1 MSGTSAGPH
10 DPQGSRVV
18 LVGAY
23 DFEHLAPLPAVA
35 RNLVRL
41 RELLTDPRVWGLPAR
56 NCVVIEQPEHR
67 DQVLDALSAAGAAT
81 DLVLLYYAGHG
92 LISPD
97 TEDLLLSLPRCRP
110 DRAYT
115 ALPFQDVRHVL
126 RSARRVPAKAV
137 LLDCCFAGRALAGA
151 MGSDATGPDAM
162 GSDAVGSDAMSPDT
176 TDPRS
181 RPPSPSAPHVPQDGR
196 LAEMSRVE
204 GTYVLAAAS
213 ATRQAVAPIGGR
225 YTAFTGRLI
234 DILEHGVPGGPKAL
248 DLATVHTHLHRV
260 LPELGFP
267 PPQQRIDDHGARIVL
282 GWNRHPSAVD
292 TTPSLSPHLREL
304 LHAQTVAARN
314 FTYRLYDAPLD
325 GLATVYVRQQA
336 RGAPTTKPAEP
347 REEFRDHERHPHRHR
362 HDEERRKRHF
372 VPVDSTMESTVQPVA
387 PARAAEETLDLHRHV
402 LITGGAGQGKSTLSL
417 QLAASLSTTYQARSG
432 QDAYPERLL
441 PLRVTAG
448 RLAADRGALVPRLV
462 RILSA
467 ELAPHLDHPLPNDL
481 LDHLPE
487 GTTCLLIVDGLDEIT
502 DPERRRGLVAELAGR
517 VRNPDGRF
525 RLLIT
530 TRPLPNDELA
540 PLQHAATGTY
550 TLEPFDREQLR
561 EFAHRWFHDHA
572 DGPEL
577 ADGFLRHTEAAG
589 IRDLVRVPLLATVAA
604 LVYRKQPGTPL
615 PGSRFTLYCD
625 YFTLL
630 ADAHLEEVH
639 EQQQTVLHRWLPRSA
654 AHRASVA
661 FLFEHRDEL
670 VEHLAVTVVTDPA
683 AATRTLLDLAL
694 DRLDEHG
701 CRPTRRGVPEWSSLV
716 TSVLGTAGVFTHH
729 ADFLRFTHYSFAEHI
744 AASARANELPRHF
757 DAAEADWAYVVHRA
771 IDGDLFA
778 HAVLA
783 HHAHLHGTG
792 DTILGWLNR
801 GTGDYTALAG
811 VLLAG
816 GIPASAAHTDSFVA
830 HLLLTLS
837 NEDRPKSLQ
846 HAIRDAAILAPQPSV
861 RAALEE
867 YVGGCHRRDDLRV
880 EIAQALAIHDP
891 DAALGILRGV
901 LSAESGPSATR
912 VAAIRALADLGPQ
925 HAGEV
930 ADLTR
935 AVLSCDRAPAHVR
948 ADAASIRVRLGGE
961 HTAPGV
967 EALVAILTAEDA
979 DIDDR
984 GQAALALR
992 EIDRAFIPQATRALR
1007 AICAAS
1013 DASGSDRRRGAPR
1026 LVELDPGLLPVA
1038 RAALRSEF
1046 TAPHAHPYDR
1056 YQAALILA
1064 ELSPDL
1070 VPEAVRILRAEL
1082 VAPDSTAGTKEEC
1095 AAALAKVAPEYAVEA
1110 VVALRRLLVA
1120 PNTSLFNRCS
1130 INETLA
1136 RIDPKYI
1143 VEAAAAL
1150 RAMAND
1156 PKTHPSWRN
1165 RAAVRLANLG
1175 PDHVAEAARVLRATL
1190 DAPDADAGDRYT
1202 AATNLADL
1210 GPGHVPAAMAALR
1223 AVLAASDTNAFMGVA
1238 AARALVRLGAGDPVE
1253 TIEVLHR
1260 SRDDPG
1266 SDHGVRT
1273 RAAQALAH
1281 LSAEWTTASAATLR
1295 SIIADPDVRHGVR
1308 FGAAQALQGLGV
1320 EYESE
1325 VCTILR
1331 AFIEAPD
1338 VGAELKGEA
1347 ARCLSFQGRHFTG
1360 EAAEA
1365 FRAALAAPDG
1375 TALECARTAI
1385 AMSHLGREYRD
1396 EVAATL
1402 RSIADSAGA
1411 NARERV
1417 SAAGALDYLGQGY
1430 VEEAATR
1437 LRALATSP
1445 GTDPRARTGAASRLG
1460 DLGDGYAPDA
1470 VSLLRTMID
1479 ETRAAVG
1486 ARIDAAQTLALVG
1499 PGYLDEAARVLEA
1512 IVTAR
1517 DRPAKERLDAARV
1530 LLTVHAGHT
1539 TDVADILRSILA
1551 VRAET
1556 PAVRTLAARTL
1567 GELGPGYVAEGAEH
1581 LRALIAAPDFPPCA
1595 RGVAAECLAELGQ
1608 GYRTEGIVALHDL
1621 LHSAEAGAAD
1631 RVDIARRLGLLS
1643 PRHLREAAEVVRAAL
1658 SRADM
1663 SRYARTRAAR
1673 QLGELSARFID
1684 DAAAEL
1690 RSLLA
1695 DPAATPAA
1703 TRRTATALGMLGPH
1717 LRAEAAEVLR
1727 GLPAGGAGSDAST
1740 AAPDTYARRAVARV
1754 LRNFGQG
1761 YALPHRLPPT
1771 ADPMTRNAFDR

>member
-1 MSGTSAGPH
+1 MSGTGAGPH

-67 DQVLDALSAAGAAT
+67 DQVLDALSDAAGAAT

-110 DRAYT
+110 DRPYT

-151 MGSDATGPDAM
+151 MGPDAPRPDAM
-162 GSDAVGSDAMSPDT
+162 EPGGTGLGGSGEDT
-176 TDPRS
+176 TDPKSKSMR
-181 RPPSPSAPHVPQDGR
+181 PSAPQVPQDAR

-267 PPQQRIDDHGARIVL
+267 PPQQRNDDHGARIVL
-282 GWNRHPSAVD
+282 GWNRHPSAAD
-292 TTPSLSPHLREL
+292 TTPSLPPHLREL
-304 LHAQTVAARN
+304 LHAQIIAARN

-336 RGAPTTKPAEP
+336 RSAPTTKPAEP
-347 REEFRDHERHPHRHR
+347 REELRDRERHLFRHR

-372 VPVDSTMESTVQPVA
+372 VPVDSTVESTVHPVA
-387 PARAAEETLDLHRHV
+387 PARAAEETLGLHRHV

-417 QLAASLSTTYQARSG
+417 QLAASLSTAYEAQSSRGA
-432 QDAYPERLL
+432 DAERLL

-448 RLAADRGALVPRLV
+448 RLAADRSALVPRLV

-467 ELAPHLDHPLPNDL
+467 ELAPHLDRPLPDDL

-577 ADGFLRHTEAAG
+577 TDGFLRQTEAAG

-639 EQQQTVLHRWLPRSA
+639 EQQQTVLHRWTPRSA
-654 AHRASVA
+654 AHRASAA

-701 CRPTRRGVPEWSSLV
+701 CRPTRRGVPEWGSLV

-729 ADFLRFTHYSFAEHI
+729 TDFLRFTHYSFAEHI
-744 AASARANELPRHF
+744 AASTRANELPRHF
-757 DAAEADWAYVVHRA
+757 DAAEAAWTYVVHRA

-801 GTGDYTALAG
+801 GTGDYSALAG

-816 GIPASAAHTDSFVA
+816 GIPASATHTDSFVA

-837 NEDRPKSLQ
+837 NEDRPKSVQ
-846 HAIRDAAILAPQPSV
+846 NAIRDAAILAPEPGV
-861 RAALEE
+861 RAALDE

-891 DAALGILRGV
+891 DAALAILRGV
-901 LSAESGPSATR
+901 LNAENGPSATR
-912 VAAIRALADLGPQ
+912 IAAIRALADLGPQ
-925 HAGEV
+925 HAGEA
-930 ADLTR
+930 ADLAR
-935 AVLSCDRAPAHVR
+935 AVLSSDRAPAHVR
-948 ADAASIRVRLGGE
+948 VDAASICVRPGGE
-961 HTAPGV
+961 HTTPGV

-992 EIDRAFIPQATRALR
+992 EIDRAFIPEAARALR
-1007 AICAAS
+1007 AACAAPGTS
-1013 DASGSDRRRGAPR
+1013 ASDRRDGASR
-1026 LVELDPGLLPVA
+1026 LVELDPRLLPDA
-1038 RAALRSEF
+1038 EAILRSDL

-1056 YQAALILA
+1056 YQIAMKLA

-1070 VPEAVRILRAEL
+1070 LPEVVRILRAEL
-1082 VAPDSTAGTKEEC
+1082 IAPDSGAGTKEDS
-1095 AAALAKVAPEYAVEA
+1095 AAALARVAPEYVLEA
-1110 VVALRRLLVA
+1110 VTTLRRLLVA
-1120 PNTSLFNRCS
+1120 PNTSLFDRCS
-1130 INETLA
+1130 IAETLA
-1136 RIDPKYI
+1136 RIDPKHV

-1150 RAMAND
+1150 RAISTD
-1156 PKTHPSWRN
+1156 PRTHASWR
-1165 RAAVRLANLG
+1165 RLAAVNLAKLG
-1175 PDHVAEAARVLRATL
+1175 PDHVAEAAHVLRTML
-1190 DAPDADAGDRYT
+1190 DAPDVDSGDRL
-1202 AATNLADL
+1202 AVATSMADL

-1223 AVLAASDTNAFMGVA
+1223 AVLVASDTDAFLRVA
-1238 AARALVRLGAGDPVE
+1238 AADALVRLEASPPVE
-1253 TIEVLHR
+1253 IIEVLHR
-1260 SRDDPG
+1260 LRDDPG
-1266 SDHGVRT
+1266 SLHGVHI
-1273 RAAQALAH
+1273 RAARALAR
-1281 LSAEWTTASAATLR
+1281 LSSEETTTSVAALR
-1295 SIIADPDVRHGVR
+1295 SIIADPDILDGFRL
-1308 FGAAQALQGLGV
+1308 GAIQTLQGLGV
-1320 EYESE
+1320 EYLSQ
-1325 VCTILR
+1325 VATFAR
-1331 AFIEAPD
+1331 AIVEAPD
-1338 VGAELKGEA
+1338 VHASLKADAARVLSVQGRRFVGEA
-1347 ARCLSFQGRHFTG
+1347 VDVY
-1360 EAAEA
+1360 
-1365 FRAALAAPDG
+1365 RAVLAAPDS
-1375 TALECARTAI
+1375 TARGCAEA
-1385 AMSHLGREYRD
+1385 ALQMSYLGWDYRH
-1396 EVAATL
+1396 EVATVL
-1402 RSIADSAGA
+1402 RSIADSTWA
-1411 NARERV
+1411 NPEERV
-1417 SAAGALDYLGQGY
+1417 WAAGLLDSVGQGY
-1430 VEEAATR
+1430 IEEAATR
-1437 LRALATSP
+1437 LRTLALSSETA
-1445 GTDPRARTGAASRLG
+1445 PRTRTAAASRLG
-1460 DLGDGYAPDA
+1460 GLGDGCASEA
-1470 VSLLRTMID
+1470 ASLLRAVID
-1479 ETRAAVG
+1479 ETHADVA
-1486 ARIDAAQTLALVG
+1486 ARIDAAQTLALLG
-1499 PGYLDEAARVLEA
+1499 PGYTDEAADVLEA

-1517 DRPAKERLDAARV
+1517 DRPANERVDAARK
-1530 LLTVHAGHT
+1530 LLTVHAGRT
-1539 TDVADILRSILA
+1539 ADVADVLRSILA
-1551 VRAET
+1551 TRSDT
-1556 PAVRTLAARTL
+1556 PAVRTLAARAL
-1567 GELGPGYVAEGAEH
+1567 GELGPGYVTEGAEH
-1581 LRALIAAPDFPPCA
+1581 LRALIAAPDCPPAA
-1595 RGVAAECLAELGQ
+1595 RGAAAERLAELGQ
-1608 GYRTEGIVALHDL
+1608 GYRTEGIRALRDL
-1621 LHSAEAGAAD
+1621 LGSAEAGAGD
-1631 RVDIARRLGLLS
+1631 RVDIARRLALLS
-1643 PRHLREAAEVVRAAL
+1643 PLHLPEAAEVFRTAL
-1658 SRADM
+1658 ARADT
-1663 SRYARTRAAR
+1663 SRYTRTRAAR
-1673 QLGELSARFID
+1673 LFGELGPRFLD
-1684 DAAAEL
+1684 AAAAEL
-1690 RSLLA
+1690 RTLLA
-1695 DPAATPAA
+1695 DPTATPAA
-1703 TRRTATALGMLGPH
+1703 TRRAASALGMLSPR
-1717 LRAEAAEVLR
+1717 LRAEAAEALR
-1727 GLPAGGAGSDAST
+1727 SLPAGGLETGSDPGA
-1740 AAPDTYARRAVARV
+1740 AAPNTYARRAVART
-1754 LRNFGQG
+1754 LRTFGQG
-1761 YALPHRLPPT
+1761 YALRPPAP
-1771 ADPMTRNAFDR
+1771 ADV